1 MSSFTETGLQENII
15 KAITELGFEKPT
27 PIQAKTIPHLLSS
40 EKDLIAFAQ
49 TGTGKTAAF
58 GLPAIQLTDVKN
70 KGTQT
75 LILCPTRELAIQIS
89 KDLKNYSKYIKGFG
103 VVPVYGGA
111 SIDTQVK
118 ALRNEAQIVVA
129 TPGRAKDLITRKR
142 LNVSNVSRLILD
154 EADEML
160 TMGFKEEL
168 NAILAETPDNKQTLL
183 FSATMSKEIINIT
196 KKYMNDPVEI
206 AAAQQNTVAENVK
219 HLYYMV
225 QAKNKYEV
233 LKRISD
239 INPQIYGIVFCR
251 TRRETKEIANRLMT
265 DGYNADALHGDLS
278 QAQRDEVMGRFRKR
292 QLQLLVATDVAARG
306 IDVTDL
312 THIINFH
319 LPDETEVYIHRSGRT
334 GRAGK
339 SGTSVAI
346 IHTRESNRIRDIER
360 KFKIKFIK
368 ESVPGGKEICSKQL
382 LTLIDKIEKVKV
394 DESQIEPYLPEIYKQ
409 LEGLSR
415 EELIKHFVSSEFNR
429 FLEYYKYAKDI
440 NISDNYRERDSD
452 DRNPRNK
459 RDRKDGRERRDSR
472 DSRDGRERRDSRD
485 GRDGRERER
494 RSDRPVRETN
504 PNLTRLFI
512 NVGSKNDLNP
522 PRLIGLINN
531 ALDSGDAEI
540 GRIEIL
546 KKFSFFEID
555 KKVDAQ
561 LIKELSGKDFEGV
574 SISVEISEEKK
585 ATPSTEGRSESSE
598 RRSSPRRSGGGSSRP
613 RDGRRDSRER
623 RSNNQGR
630 RSSRD

>member
-1 MSSFTETGLQENII
+1 MSSFTEIGLQENII
-15 KAITELGFEKPT
+15 KAIEELGFEQPT
-27 PIQAKTIPHLLSS
+27 PIQAKTIPHLLTSD
-40 EKDLIAFAQ
+40 KDLIAFAQ

-58 GLPAIQLTDVKN
+58 GLPAIQLTDTRN

-75 LILCPTRELAIQIS
+75 LILCPTRELCIQIS
-89 KDLKNYSKYIKGFG
+89 KDLTNYSKFVKGLG

-111 SIDTQVK
+111 SMDTQIR

-129 TPGRAKDLITRKR
+129 TPGRAKDLITRKKM
-142 LNVSNVSRLILD
+142 NVSNVNRLILD

-168 NAILAETPDNKQTLL
+168 NAILAETPDEKQTLL

-196 KKYMNDPVEI
+196 KKYMNDPVEL
-206 AAAQQNTVAENVK
+206 AATQQNTVAENVK

-233 LKRISD
+233 LKRLAD
-239 INPQIYGIVFCR
+239 INPNIYGIVFCR
-251 TRRETKEIANRLMT
+251 TRRETKEIANHLMS

-312 THIINFH
+312 THIINYH

-339 SGTSVAI
+339 SGTSIAI
-346 IHTRESNRIRDIER
+346 IHSREGNRIRDIER
-360 KFKIKFIK
+360 KFKIKFSK

-382 LTLIDKIEKVKV
+382 YSLIDKIEKVKI

-409 LEGLSR
+409 LEDLSR
-415 EELIKHFVSSEFNR
+415 EELIKHFVSAEFNR

-440 NISDNYRERDSD
+440 NISDNFRERDRD
-452 DRNPRNK
+452 DKNPRNK
-459 RDRKDGRERRDSR
+459 RDR
-472 DSRDGRERRDSRD
+472 RDGKERRDSRD
-485 GRDGRERER
+485 GRDRER
-494 RSDRPVRETN
+494 RSDRPVRATN

-555 KKVDAQ
+555 KKVDAK

-574 SISVEISEEKK
+574 KISVEISEEKK
-585 ATPSTEGRSESSE
+585 TTSTSDSRSTPE
-598 RRSSPRRSGGGSSRP
+598 RRSSPRRSGGSSDRSNNS
-613 RDGRRDSRER
+613 RRDSKDRDR
-623 RSNNQGR
+623 RNQGR
-630 RSSRD
+630 RSNRD

>member
-15 KAITELGFEKPT
+15 KAIAELGFEKPT
-27 PIQAKTIPHLLSS
+27 PIQEKTIPHLLSS
-40 EKDLIAFAQ
+40 DKDLIAFAQ

-58 GLPAIQLTDVKN
+58 GLPAIQLTDIKN

-75 LILCPTRELAIQIS
+75 LILCPTRELCIQIA

-111 SIDTQVK
+111 SMDTQIR

-129 TPGRAKDLITRKR
+129 TPGRAKDLITRKKM
-142 LNVSNVSRLILD
+142 NVSNVTRLILD

-168 NAILAETPDNKQTLL
+168 NAILAETPDKKQTLL
-183 FSATMSKEIINIT
+183 FSATMSKEIANIT
-196 KKYMNDPVEI
+196 KKYMNDPVEL
-206 AAAQQNTVAENVK
+206 AATQQNTVAENVK

-233 LKRISD
+233 LKRIAD

-278 QAQRDEVMGRFRKR
+278 QAQRDEVMGRFRNR

-339 SGTSVAI
+339 SGTSIAI
-346 IHTRESNRIRDIER
+346 IHTRENNRIRDIER
-360 KFKIKFIK
+360 KFKIKFSK
-368 ESVPGGKEICSKQL
+368 ENVPSGKEICSKQL
-382 LTLIDKIEKVKV
+382 YSLIDKIEKVKV

-409 LEGLSR
+409 LESLSR
-415 EELIKHFVSSEFNR
+415 EELIKHFVSAEFNR

-440 NISDNYRERDSD
+440 NISDNFRERDRD

-459 RDRKDGRERRDSR
+459 RERKDGKDR
-472 DSRDGRERRDSRD
+472 RDGRERRDSRD
-485 GRDGRERER
+485 GRDRER
-494 RSDRPVRETN
+494 RSERPRETN

-555 KKVDAQ
+555 KKVDAK

-574 SISVEISEEKK
+574 NISVEISEEKK
-585 ATPSTEGRSESSE
+585 PSPSSEGRSESPE
-598 RRSSPRRSGGGSSRP
+598 RRSPRRSGGGSSRP
-613 RDGRRDSRER
+613 RDGRRDSRDR

-630 RSSRD
+630 RSGRS